1 MDNELS
7 KTIGERINTL
17 LAKNE
22 VKQKDL
28 AEWTGIK
35 PENTISYFCS
45 GKRMP
50 NTSQLKKIAEYF
62 NTTTDYLLGLSPSPS
77 NEVAYIEL
85 TELTGLSDEAIE
97 QLWEEYKG
105 GWRGDN
111 NQAND
116 IMNRF
121 IQEGYL
127 GQLVGEMA
135 DYADNLSS
143 HIAYL
148 TEIYQSAYKQYEI
161 YALERMKQLSQI
173 VNDNEVSVDKE
184 SIHVFVSD
192 EYRVLNLVALE
203 DVSEYKKN
211 MRLNLFEMSETPK
224 TFATKHF
231 NSLYN
236 QYEDILKK
244 IKELNSKIARYRIEE
259 INNGLIQL
267 NKKKGE
273 NNGDDQEEE

>member
-7 KTIGERINTL
+7 KIIGERINTL

-22 VKQKDL
+22 FKQKDL

-50 NTSQLKKIAEYF
+50 NTSQLKKIAEFF

-127 GQLVGEMA
+127 GELVGEIA

-161 YALERMKQLSQI
+161 YALERMKQLTRI
-173 VNDNEVSVDKE
+173 VNDNEVCVDKE
-184 SIHVFVSD
+184 SLHVFVSD
-192 EYRVLNLVALE
+192 EYRTLNMVALE

-224 TFATKHF
+224 TFATKHL

-244 IKELNSKIARYRIEE
+244 IKELNSMIARYRIEE

-267 NKKKGE
+267 NIKKGE
-273 NNGDDQEEE
+273 NNGDNQEEE